1 MIICGFPGIGKSY
14 LAKKEPGV
22 VDLESTPFKK
32 EWEVYSNVANHMHN
46 NGYTVLVSSHK
57 EMRDTLLQKN
67 IPFTVVM
74 PSYNEKSIYINRYID
89 RQNDSTFI
97 EMMECN
103 YDSFIYELMEDDR
116 LNRKFLYGNTYLSQL
131 YYMMTYR

>member
-32 EWEVYSNVANHMHN
+32 DWEVYSNVANHMNN

-57 EMRDTLLQKN
+57 EMRNALLQKN
-67 IPFTVVM
+67 IPFTVIM
-74 PSYNEKSIYINRYID
+74 PLYNEKPIYINRYID
-89 RQNDSTFI
+89 RGNDPAFI
-97 EMMECN
+97 QMMKFN
-103 YDSFIYELMEDDR
+103 YDSFIYELTNDDR
-116 LNRKFLYGNTYLSQL
+116 LDRKYLYGDTYLSQL
-131 YYMMTYR
+131 YYMMINK